1 MTAVLPPLS
10 RASSAPPPTRTASCP
25 ADAKLSVP
33 AGNTLVR
40 GDLVTYERDPRY
52 AAAWTLY
59 VVLGEAR
66 RDSQAHIRI
75 PIQALHRQI
84 LYGTITTFHPM
95 DVRTDELVP
104 LGDYGMRIR
113 KMVRRLDGHS
123 SNFLFLERDPSIE
136 ATAPRRFGRPLGD
149 KWDWCGFG
157 QIDSDELAGLIRD
170 PDLLLTADDC
180 ATGIDA
186 DSLDDDLEDVGEEA
200 F

>member
-1 MTAVLPPLS
+1 MNGVSSLPLS
-10 RASSAPPPTRTASCP
+10 RASSVLPPPAKSSPVGAILLP
-25 ADAKLSVP
+25 AP
-33 AGNTLVR
+33 AGHTLIR

-66 RDSQAHIRI
+66 RDSRARIQI

-84 LYGTITTFHPM
+84 LYGAITTFRPM
-95 DVRTDELVP
+95 DVRPDELVP
-104 LGDYGMRIR
+104 LAAYGIRIR
-113 KMVRRLDGHS
+113 RMVRRLDGHA

-149 KWDWCGFG
+149 KWDWCGLG
-157 QIDSDELAGLIRD
+157 VIDSDELAGLIRD
-170 PDLLLTADDC
+170 PDVLLAADDC
-180 ATGIDA
+180 AAGIDA
-186 DSLDDDLEDVGEEA
+186 DPVEDDRDETGEE